1 MKLNLS
7 QDNFDF
13 IGIIISTDVVQCLDE
28 ITILSQKKIA
38 LLYKDAVRFTLI
50 LVIKKSDNFAK
61 LGTEKNLSENC
72 WF

>member
-28 ITILSQKKIA
+28 ITILSQKKDCFNYTKIHA
-38 LLYKDAVRFTLI
+38 HFGNS
-50 LVIKKSDNFAK
+50 KK
-61 LGTEKNLSENC
+61 
-72 WF
+72 

>member
-13 IGIIISTDVVQCLDE
+13 IGTIISTDVVQWLDE

-38 LLYKDAVRFTLI
+38 LIIQR
-50 LVIKKSDNFAK
+50 
-61 LGTEKNLSENC
+61 
-72 WF
+72 

>member
-38 LLYKDAVRFTLI
+38 LIIQRCGKIHAHFG
-50 LVIKKSDNFAK
+50 N
-61 LGTEKNLSENC
+61 
-72 WF
+72 

>member
-1 MKLNLS
+1 MGMWNYLYPKIKMKLNLS

-38 LLYKDAVRFTLI
+38 LIIQRYGKIHAHFG
-50 LVIKKSDNFAK
+50 N
-61 LGTEKNLSENC
+61 
-72 WF
+72 